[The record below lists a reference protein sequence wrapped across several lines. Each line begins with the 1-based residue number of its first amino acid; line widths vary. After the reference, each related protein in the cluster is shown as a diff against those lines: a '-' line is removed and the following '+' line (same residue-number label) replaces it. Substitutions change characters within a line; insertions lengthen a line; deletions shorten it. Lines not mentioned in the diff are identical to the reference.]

1 MRDGRRK
8 THNELYK
15 RQKDGRLRDV
25 VLELDVPTSKDTV
38 RMREHYGYSCAGG
51 RKKQGEEL
59 AAWRSGM
66 CIPNSHIPGPSCF
79 QFLIVC
85 SMRKQSE
92 KLRFF
97 FAHCKRSKTRGRKA
111 WEQGYILEPLVPRY
125 TLFYSTVVLN

>member
-1 MRDGRRK
+1 MMSIRD
-8 THNELYK
+8 K
-15 RQKDGRLRDV
+15 RQKDGGLRDV

-51 RKKQGEEL
+51 RKKQGGEL

-66 CIPNSHIPGPSCF
+66 CILNSLIPGPSCL

-97 FAHCKRSKTRGRKA
+97 LFCFFTHCKRSKTRGRKA
-111 WEQGYILEPLVPRY
+111 WEQGYILEPLVHRY
-125 TLFYSTVVLN
+125 ILFYSTVVLN